1 MWNHASGGLP
11 VKLYAD
17 FQWRVGGP
25 PLPPA
30 PMFKAQLDEFLSYSI
45 SPEIQCYLLNRL
57 ISLRKNGVCWDHAI
71 GWRTR
76 CLSSLD
82 NLCKVQWALLS
93 VWPVAAPVGM
103 GLLDTNLEAAVKTL
117 KIPNSQPPG
126 EEQSMQ
132 CLSQTI
138 EVCRPK

>member
-1 MWNHASGGLP
+1 MLGS
-11 VKLYAD
+11 
-17 FQWRVGGP
+17 
-25 PLPPA
+25 
-30 PMFKAQLDEFLSYSI
+30 
-45 SPEIQCYLLNRL
+45 C
-57 ISLRKNGVCWDHAI
+57 I
-71 GWRTR
+71 GWRTH